1 MLIDEVVEISAV
13 IHAARFHAATADDDE
28 RDGKPAEGL
37 RRDAEIYGG
46 VARRELPVGA
56 APWLPPLR
64 KERARHVHE
73 QRRRTDLR
81 PISDEIERDKRDV
94 IPLMFGEVLLT
105 IIHQWPLLFRSLSV
119 PAPPY
124 GPSGHVQPFER
135 RPHLPLGR
143 GFRFPISPRAFVL
156 RVPLDERGDH
166 LARPPF

>member
-1 MLIDEVVEISAV
+1 MRRVFTLPLPTMMKGTGSLRRVFGETPRYT
-13 IHAARFHAATADDDE
+13 AASP
-28 RDGKPAEGL
+28 GVSSPSGL
-37 RRDAEIYGG
+37 RRGF
-46 VARRELPVGA
+46 RRLGK
-56 APWLPPLR
+56 R
-64 KERARHVHE
+64 RARHVHE

-81 PISDEIERDKRDV
+81 PVSDEIERDKRDV